1 MTLNLQ
7 KFPESHSTALPCT
20 NGNHRSGSYNRVH
33 SRTMIDY
40 WITSRS
46 LETFFGS
53 FSMKFFCALLPS
65 QFFVL
70 FCWRLFLCPHSKDS
84 PVQEIEN
91 QFSKLNWKIVAERK
105 VFPFRETK
113 LKVYSGENLIIIIVA
128 KYPPGNRNENLFRE
142 FIFMFFASLCCSF

>member
-7 KFPESHSTALPCT
+7 KFPESHSTALPCI
-20 NGNHRSGSYNRVH
+20 NGNHRTGSYNRVH

-70 FCWRLFLCPHSKDS
+70 FCWRLFFCPHSKDS

-91 QFSKLNWKIVAERK
+91 QFSKLNWKIVAGEEKSFFVPRNKTQSLFGRK
-105 VFPFRETK
+105 SHHN
-113 LKVYSGENLIIIIVA
+113 Y
-128 KYPPGNRNENLFRE
+128 
-142 FIFMFFASLCCSF
+142 CSEISSWES